1 MLTEV
6 VEQEAVLTLIAA
18 RRITRLLLLL
28 LLRQRIQLAARVK
41 H

>member
-28 LLRQRIQLAARVK
+28 LRQRIQLAARVK